1 MAEIKF
7 GLKNNGAATVITPSN
22 ILIEPGDRLH
32 FDGGLDDKGKKKT
45 TIIIPNDNVISV
57 HADIKFPM
65 SAIEV
70 KDVTVSGKHDFEVS
84 FKDPGGNDEDS
95 GSH

>member
-7 GLKNNGAATVITPSN
+7 DLENNGKETILTPSN
-22 ILIEPGDRLH
+22 IMIEPGDRLH
-32 FDGGLDDKGKKKT
+32 FDGGSDDKGKKKT

-57 HADIKFPM
+57 HAEIRFPM
-65 SAIEV
+65 NAIVV
-70 KDVTVSGKHDFEVS
+70 KDVKVGGKHDFEVS
-84 FKDPGGNDEDS
+84 FKDPGGNDEPT